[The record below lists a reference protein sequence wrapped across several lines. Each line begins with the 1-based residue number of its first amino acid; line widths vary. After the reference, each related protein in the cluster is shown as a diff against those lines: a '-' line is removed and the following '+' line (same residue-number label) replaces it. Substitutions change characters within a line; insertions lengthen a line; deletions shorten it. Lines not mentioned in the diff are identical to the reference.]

1 MLVKEIVNEIYNIW
15 DNLPN
20 KDFLDDYRAKSN
32 VIGNKVTIYNR
43 DNSVLEAFAKDINDK
58 AHLIVEL
65 EDKTEIEIGTGE
77 VTLRVTK

>member
-1 MLVKEIVNEIYNIW
+1 
-15 DNLPN
+15 
-20 KDFLDDYRAKSN
+20 
-32 VIGNKVTIYNR
+32 VTIYNR